1 MKARIKFEKNG
12 VMKYVGHL
20 DIMRFFQK
28 AMRRAQIPIR
38 YSEGFNPHQ
47 IMSFASPL
55 GVGITS
61 SGEYMDVELKEEIDP
76 DQAMET
82 LNGTMVEG
90 VRILDFFYLPD
101 GYENAMSSVKAA
113 AYRLN
118 YKHPEQCPFSLQEMQ
133 EFLRDF
139 YINPTEIMI
148 VKKTKKGERELDLK
162 PLIYRFEVKNDAN
175 ENDANGTLF
184 YELFVST
191 GSVDNIKPELVL
203 FHFHQSIGLPA
214 EEIDMFI
221 HREDLYTLLDQEFV
235 PLDHIRVTAEQQ

>member
-1 MKARIKFEKNG
+1 MKARIKFEKTG

-20 DIMRFFQK
+20 DTMRFFLFFL
-28 AMRRAQIPIR
+28 RRAQIPIR

-101 GYENAMSSVKAA
+101 GCENAMSSVKAA

-139 YINPTEIMI
+139 YINPAEIMI

-162 PLIYRFEVKNDAN
+162 PLIYRFEVKSDA
-175 ENDANGTLF
+175 DGALY

-203 FHFHQSIGLPA
+203 FHFHQFIGLPA

-235 PLDHIRVTAEQQ
+235 PLDRIRATAEQQ